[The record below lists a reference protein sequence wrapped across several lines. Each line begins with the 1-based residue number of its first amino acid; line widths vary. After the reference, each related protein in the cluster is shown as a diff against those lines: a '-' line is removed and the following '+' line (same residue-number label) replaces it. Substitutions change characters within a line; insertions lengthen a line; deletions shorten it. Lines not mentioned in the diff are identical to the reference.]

1 MTVQQVHVHDRNVG
15 ERTNIERRVKSNVP
29 IKMAEANSV
38 TENSS
43 DPFNVAYWK
52 KRWEE
57 NQVGFHRNEINPY
70 LLRQIELVTGQKL
83 TAEPIG
89 DTAQFVENSKKT
101 WFVPL
106 CGKTMDIPY
115 LLSQGFRVFGLEAA
129 KLAIEA
135 LDQEHS
141 LCLTYNE
148 ETKLFTGA
156 DGLLQIYM
164 GDLFDCPIEK
174 FGPFDYVWDRGSFVA
189 LEYPFRSSYIEVMQ
203 RALKKPDGSWYNF
216 KYLMDSVQYDK
227 SKFGGP
233 PRSVDDEDIDK
244 FFKSWCSVQRV
255 ESEVLPE
262 DSRVAKAV
270 GGDTFVHIYF
280 LMPL

>member
-1 MTVQQVHVHDRNVG
+1 
-15 ERTNIERRVKSNVP
+15 
-29 IKMAEANSV
+29 MAEIKTFKG
-38 TENSS
+38 TESSS
-43 DPFNVAYWK
+43 DPFNVSYWK

-57 NQVGFHRNEINPY
+57 NETGFHRTEINPF
-70 LLRQIELVTGQKL
+70 LLRHIEIVTGQNL
-83 TAEPIG
+83 TPEPIG
-89 DTAQFVENSKKT
+89 DIAQFQENSNKT

-141 LCLTYNE
+141 LCLVYNE

-164 GDLFDCPIEK
+164 GDLFTCPIED

-189 LEYPFRSSYIEVMQ
+189 LEYPFRSSYIELMK
-203 RALKKPDGSWYNF
+203 RALKKSDGSWYNF
-216 KYLMDSVQYDK
+216 KYLLESFLYDK
-227 SKFGGP
+227 SIYEGP
-233 PRSVDDEDIDK
+233 PRSVDDNDIEE
-244 FFKSWCSVQRV
+244 FFKPWCSIKLI
-255 ESEVLPE
+255 ETDPLPP
-262 DSRVAKAV
+262 DNRVATVV
-270 GGDTFVHIYF
+270 GEEVFARIYF
-280 LMPL
+280 IQPPN

>member
-1 MTVQQVHVHDRNVG
+1 VTQVTFITMS
-15 ERTNIERRVKSNVP
+15 ETN
-29 IKMAEANSV
+29 AA

-43 DPFNVAYWK
+43 DPFNVAYWQ

-57 NQVGFHRNEINPY
+57 NQIGFHRPQINPY
-70 LLRQIELVTGQKL
+70 LLNHIEKMTGQKL

-89 DTAQFVENSKKT
+89 DTAQFLENSKKT

-106 CGKTMDIPY
+106 CGKTVDIPY

-141 LCLTYNE
+141 LSLVYNE
-148 ETKLFTGA
+148 DTKLFTGA

-164 GDLFDCPIEK
+164 GDLFSCPIEK
-174 FGPFDYVWDRGSFVA
+174 FGPFDYVWDRGSFIAV
-189 LEYPFRSSYIEVMQ
+189 EYPFRSSYVEMMQ
-203 RALKKPDGSWYNF
+203 RALKKSDGSWYNY

-233 PRSVDDEDIDK
+233 PRSVDAADIEEFYK
-244 FFKSWCSVQRV
+244 PWCSVELV
-255 ESEVLPE
+255 ESEVMPA
-262 DSRVAKAV
+262 DNRVAKAV
-270 GGDTFVHIYF
+270 GGEVLVHIYF
-280 LMPL
+280 ITPTP

>member
-1 MTVQQVHVHDRNVG
+1 
-15 ERTNIERRVKSNVP
+15 
-29 IKMAEANSV
+29 MAEANAVS
-38 TENSS
+38 ESSS
-43 DPFNVAYWK
+43 DPFNVAYWQ

-57 NQVGFHRNEINPY
+57 NQIGFHRTQINPF
-70 LLRQIELVTGQKL
+70 LLKHIELVTGQKL

-89 DTAQFVENSKKT
+89 DTDKFLENSKKT

-141 LCLTYNE
+141 LCLVYNE

-164 GDLFDCPIEK
+164 GDLFTCPIEK

-189 LEYPFRSSYIEVMQ
+189 LEYPFRSSYIELMQ
-203 RALKKPDGSWYNF
+203 RALKKSDGSWYDF

-227 SKFGGP
+227 SKYGGP
-233 PRSVDDEDIDK
+233 PRSVDDIDIDEFYK
-244 FFKSWCSVQRV
+244 PWSSVQLV
-255 ESEVLPE
+255 ETEALPE
-262 DSRVAKAV
+262 DNRVAKLV
-270 GGDTFVHIYF
+270 GGEVLCRIYF
-280 LMPL
+280 ITPPK